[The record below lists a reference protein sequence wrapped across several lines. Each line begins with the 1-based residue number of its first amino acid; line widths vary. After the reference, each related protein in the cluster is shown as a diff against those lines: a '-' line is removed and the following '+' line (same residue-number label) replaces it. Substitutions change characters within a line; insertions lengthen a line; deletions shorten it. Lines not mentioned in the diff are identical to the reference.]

1 MEQKLAKTRTELLE
15 AQEEVTCLRIQV
27 RDHSSKLLEVQRKLE
42 LEKQRVTE
50 LTGQKE
56 ELQLLHQ
63 LLSTEL
69 QGLREEVK
77 TVQDNKV
84 ELWHTNCQQLLT
96 HDEEMSEKERE
107 IKVLCD
113 RLHRT
118 EMELATLKLEKLSE
132 GTQSSVS
139 QSIYGISVGFVLGGA
154 SVNPLGPFG
163 QDYKPMVATLPVQ
176 SAGSVGRVTTT
187 PLFQSGIYTTA
198 LYAQSTL
205 PRVLPS
211 IQYIYILLGT
221 GPEGWMGWLTTHY
234 IMQYYK

>member
-1 MEQKLAKTRTELLE
+1 M
-15 AQEEVTCLRIQV
+15 
-27 RDHSSKLLEVQRKLE
+27 
-42 LEKQRVTE
+42 EKQRVTE

-56 ELQLLHQ
+56 ELQLLHK

-96 HDEEMSEKERE
+96 HDEEMFEKERE
-107 IKVLCD
+107 IKALCD

-118 EMELATLKLEKLSE
+118 EMELATLKFEKLSE

-139 QSIYGISVGFVLGGA
+139 QSICGNSVGLVVGGA
-154 SVNPLGPFG
+154 PLGLFG
-163 QDYKPMVATLPVQ
+163 QDCKLMVATLPVW
-176 SAGSVGRVTTT
+176 SAGSEGQRVTTT

-198 LYAQSTL
+198 HYTQPTL

-211 IQYIYILLGT
+211 IQLSGERHRGLSNQLGEQVT
-221 GPEGWMGWLTTHY
+221 SVSTVSSYQRACQFCWSSNDWNCYEYCTDCS
-234 IMQYYK
+234 IR

>member
-50 LTGQKE
+50 LTGLKE

-118 EMELATLKLEKLSE
+118 EMELATLIVCS
-132 GTQSSVS
+132 
-139 QSIYGISVGFVLGGA
+139 
-154 SVNPLGPFG
+154 
-163 QDYKPMVATLPVQ
+163 
-176 SAGSVGRVTTT
+176 R
-187 PLFQSGIYTTA
+187 
-198 LYAQSTL
+198 
-205 PRVLPS
+205 
-211 IQYIYILLGT
+211 
-221 GPEGWMGWLTTHY
+221 
-234 IMQYYK
+234 